1 METIFDFN
9 PSNSELTSLIGSL
22 SKEDY
27 LRLTSEEGALQDIAY
42 LLYYRGDKRKAKEYI
57 EKTENTNF
65 INSFWR
71 TVEHP

>member
-9 PSNSELTSLIGSL
+9 PSSSELASLIGSI
-22 SKEDY
+22 SESDY
-27 LRLTSEEGALQDIAY
+27 YRLTSKEGALQDIAY
-42 LLYYRGDKRKAKEYI
+42 LMYYRGNIRKAKEYI
-57 EKTENTNF
+57 EKTNNHNF